1 MDEQTSRALV
11 DNLLGGGDDRQWTK
25 NQNLIK
31 EKSEILA
38 ELNKR
43 KDVITEEL
51 DDLKEKRKVAFN
63 SLFEPV

>member
-1 MDEQTSRALV
+1 
-11 DNLLGGGDDRQWTK
+11 
-25 NQNLIK
+25 LIK